1 MSEYYLGIDLHKRR
15 SYVVLM
21 DAQGKVISEGGL
33 SNDDMS
39 EQLKEEVH
47 HDTIAVLE
55 ATWNWQFMYDLL
67 SEHCEKTLLAH
78 PQKVKMIAEATVT
91 PCPGG
96 RCQGNR

>member
-1 MSEYYLGIDLHKRR
+1 MSEYYLGIDLHKSR

-21 DAQGKVISEGGL
+21 DDKGDVINEGGIT
-33 SNDDMS
+33 NDAMS
-39 EQLKEEVH
+39 DHLKESVP

-67 SEHCEKTLLAH
+67 SDHCEGVLLAH

-96 RCQGNR
+96 RCQGDG

>member
-39 EQLKEEVH
+39 EHLKEEVP

-67 SEHCEKTLLAH
+67 SDHCEGVLLAH